1 MENKPAVQKDRTI
14 NDLVSELVD
23 ESVNALIMPEKREV
37 LNAILNTPPYKGWL
51 KEHPVVKN
59 VLYLPVDKVEMQ
71 LRKLFKRTRIEVIE
85 YKQLFNSVTC
95 HVRIHYIDPISG
107 EWDFHDGVGAV
118 SVQLDAGSNGSDLSK
133 IKHDAVMKA
142 LPAAKSY
149 AKKDAAEELG
159 KIFGSDLNR
168 KDTIA
173 FVADAGLLNNIK
185 SNKDKLNAKA
195 N

>member
-1 MENKPAVQKDRTI
+1 MENKPGPVTKDRTI
-14 NDLVSELVD
+14 NELVTELVD
-23 ESVNALIMPEKREV
+23 ESVNNLIMPEKREV
-37 LNAILNTPPYKGWL
+37 LNSILNVPPYKGWL
-51 KEHPVVKN
+51 KEHPIAKN
-59 VLYLPVDKVEMQ
+59 VLYLPVDKVELL
-71 LRKLFKRTRIEVIE
+71 LRKLFKRHRIEVIE
-85 YKQLFNSVTC
+85 YKQLFNSVSC
-95 HVRIHYIDPISG
+95 QVRIHYIDPISG

-118 SVQLDAGSNGSDLSK
+118 GVQLDAGSQGSDMSK

-173 FVADAGLLNNIK
+173 FTPDQKLLEGIK
-185 SNKDKLNAKA
+185 PNKDKLKND
-195 N
+195 